1 MVERRP
7 EEPPLSTAAASAP
20 SAATGGRFAGPSP
33 KGGIEL
39 EQLFREHGRSVL
51 RAAMRVTGS
60 AQDAEDVVQTVFM
73 RLVRSGG
80 ASALSENPAN
90 YLHRAAINASLDV
103 VRSRRT
109 RAATPL
115 TPLEGTLVDA
125 GEVGPEASS
134 ISREIRQEV
143 RRALADVSPRAAEI
157 FALRYFEGYDNHEI
171 ARMVGTSR
179 STVAVILHRTRHRLR
194 DAIRPLTGGRS

>member
-1 MVERRP
+1 M
-7 EEPPLSTAAASAP
+7 STAAASTPSVAP
-20 SAATGGRFAGPSP
+20 GARLAGPNT
-33 KGGIEL
+33 KGGHEL
-39 EQLFREHGRSVL
+39 EQLFRDHGRSVL
-51 RAAMRVTGS
+51 RAALRVTGS

-73 RLVRSGG
+73 RLIRSGG
-80 ASALSENPAN
+80 ATALNENPAN
-90 YLHRAAINASLDV
+90 YLHRAAVNASLDV
-103 VRSRRT
+103 VRARRT

-115 TPLEGTLVDA
+115 TPIEHTLVDA
-125 GEVGPEASS
+125 TEVGPEATS

-143 RRALADVSPRAAEI
+143 RRALAEVSPRAAEI

-194 DAIRPLTGGRS
+194 DAIRPPTGGR